1 MARGQSR
8 PAILP
13 LAGLLKWGGEVIRF
27 LQDFEVSLR
36 RIRLVKNL
44 RQIAMRIAHLPGSNE
59 L

>member
-36 RIRLVKNL
+36 RIRLVKN
-44 RQIAMRIAHLPGSNE
+44 
-59 L
+59 